1 MEQIRIVRKV
11 LGKPVGRLSPVSNPT
26 SELKNMASFIRRISV
41 SDLAGFQFL
50 TPLCDRWID
59 GSALNKPTTWV

>member
-1 MEQIRIVRKV
+1 VEQIRIVRKV

-26 SELKNMASFIRRISV
+26 SELKNMASFIRRINV